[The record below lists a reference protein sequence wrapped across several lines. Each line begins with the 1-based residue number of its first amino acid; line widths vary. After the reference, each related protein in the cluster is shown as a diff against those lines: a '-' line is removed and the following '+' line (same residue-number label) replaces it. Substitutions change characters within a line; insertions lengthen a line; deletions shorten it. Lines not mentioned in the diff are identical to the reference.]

1 MGIEI
6 EYKLHVADEAALD
19 RLLTAPELESLRI
32 TPWRETRMK
41 TTYYDTLNGCLSDR
55 RWMLRLR
62 KENGVGIVC
71 LKTPLPGQEGRGEWQ
86 ISAEAVDA
94 AAIEHLIEAGAPEEL
109 RELCAGGL
117 CAVCGAEFLRRSA
130 MLELPDGSRAEAAG
144 DCGRLFGKTQTL
156 PFTELE
162 LELYHGGPEAT
173 KHLVATLCQR
183 YGLSEE
189 PQSKAARARALR

>member
-1 MGIEI
+1 
-6 EYKLHVADEAALD
+6 
-19 RLLTAPELESLRI
+19 
-32 TPWRETRMK
+32 MK
-41 TTYYDTLNGCLSDR
+41 TTYYDTLDGCLSDR

-86 ISAEAVDA
+86 IPAEAVDA

-130 MLELPDGSRAEAAG
+130 MLGLPDGSRAEAAG
-144 DCGRLFGKTQTL
+144 DCGKLFGKTQTL
-156 PFTELE
+156 PFSELE

-173 KHLVATLCQR
+173 KHLVATLCRR

-189 PQSKAARARALR
+189 PQSKAARARALQ